1 MARNETPDRD
11 MEERLREHFAEEAR
25 ELQAPEDLWERLEG
39 RLGKQ
44 EPPRFALLRG
54 GITAIGGRPWI
65 PAAAAAVVVV
75 AVGMGAWALAGGPGD
90 SRGGDAN
97 DAPAAAAAS
106 DRGRVEPA
114 ATEAAATEAAYA
126 EATQAAAAEEAYAEP
141 TEAAATTRSA
151 PAEATQAAATEAP
164 ARAAATQAAAEA
176 AATEAAATEAATEA
190 PAAAATAA
198 EAAATE
204 AAATEAPATAAAVA
218 EAPTPEPTPVPES
231 SSPGD
236 SDVADDDSAADT
248 APADDAA
255 DAPPAEEP
263 GEPSDDMSDDD
274 MGDDMGDD
282 DMAADMGDDGA
293 EDDMAEDAPA
303 ALKPGSP
310 QPAGAPSEPRV
321 TEPEQPSA
329 TTFEDYGR
337 TPLVDTSTDAVST
350 FSLDTDRTSYFLALT
365 WARGGFTVDPD
376 SVRAEEWV
384 NSFDYGYAGP
394 TEDHSFAITSDVV
407 EHPLNRDWHLA
418 RVALQAPDLRDDVPL
433 NVTLVLDASG
443 SMSTGNRVAIA
454 REAAEAIRQSLG
466 SRDRIAVVH
475 FTDDVIDSYTVE
487 HSSPDD
493 EDVIRS
499 INRLAPHFSTNVQAG
514 LNLGVMLADEARRER
529 PEAYN
534 YIILLSDGVANVDAT
549 DPFVILESAADT
561 DSSNPL
567 RLITIGVGIENY
579 NDVLLEQ
586 LAQHGNGW
594 YRYLDDTAQAR
605 ETFSRE
611 HWLALSTPFAD
622 QARAQVTWDPAV
634 VKAWRLVGYENRITP
649 DHTFTQNRREF
660 AELPSGTATT
670 VLYELEL
677 QEGVSASAA
686 LGSVEV
692 RWVDPSSGASLS
704 QSTQVTGRTDV
715 RFQSA
720 DRYLRLGAIVG
731 LAADRYSA
739 LSPQV
744 ENAVV
749 NYDGIHSNLSA
760 LLREFDAL
768 QGQLGTTQAYLDFR
782 FLLDQ
787 LTLAAA
793 ELAPSSG
800 YSP

>member
-1 MARNETPDRD
+1 MARNETPDRE

-25 ELQAPEDLWERLEG
+25 DLQAPEDLWTRLEG

-54 GITAIGGRPWI
+54 GVTAIGGRPWI

-75 AVGMGAWALAGGPGD
+75 AVGMGAWVLAGGPGD
-90 SRGGDAN
+90 SGGGDAN

-141 TEAAATTRSA
+141 TQAAATERSA
-151 PAEATQAAATEAP
+151 RAEATQAATEAPARAEATQAAATEAP
-164 ARAAATQAAAEA
+164 ARAEATQAAATEA
-176 AATEAAATEAATEA
+176 TQAATQ
-190 PAAAATAA
+190 
-198 EAAATE
+198 AAATE
-204 AAATEAPATAAAVA
+204 AAATEAPAAAVTATAVA
-218 EAPTPEPTPVPES
+218 EAPTPEPAPVPES
-231 SSPGD
+231 ASPGD
-236 SDVADDDSAADT
+236 SDVADDGS
-248 APADDAA
+248 AA
-255 DAPPAEEP
+255 DAPAAEEP
-263 GEPSDDMSDDD
+263 GEPSDDMADADMSDDMD
-274 MGDDMGDD
+274 ADDMSD
-282 DMAADMGDDGA
+282 DMDAGMGGDAAEG
-293 EDDMAEDAPA
+293 DMAEDGPDEPAP
-303 ALKPGSP
+303 KSP
-310 QPAGAPSEPRV
+310 QPAGGPTEPRV
-321 TEPEQPSA
+321 TEPEQPSD

-337 TPLVDTSTDAVST
+337 TPFVDASTDAVST

-394 TEDHSFAITSDVV
+394 GDDDSFAITSDVV

-466 SRDRIAVVH
+466 SRDRIAVIH

-594 YRYLDDTAQAR
+594 YRYLDNSDQAR

-634 VKAWRLVGYENRITP
+634 VKAWRIVGYENRITP

-677 QEGVSASAA
+677 QEGVSASTA

-704 QSTQVTGRTDV
+704 QSTQVTGRTDA